1 MKHALTIEGDEITQ
15 VEVAYTWADLLP
27 GMLAVIANPE
37 ASFNGRTMIEGE
49 LMRMARA
56 ADLYVQYRKAGGE

>member
-1 MKHALTIEGDEITQ
+1 MQQQTESKDVQYVDVTP
-15 VEVAYTWADLLP
+15 TWADLLP
-27 GMLAVIANPE
+27 GMLAVIANPDTP
-37 ASFNGRTMIEGE
+37 SVGRTMIEGE